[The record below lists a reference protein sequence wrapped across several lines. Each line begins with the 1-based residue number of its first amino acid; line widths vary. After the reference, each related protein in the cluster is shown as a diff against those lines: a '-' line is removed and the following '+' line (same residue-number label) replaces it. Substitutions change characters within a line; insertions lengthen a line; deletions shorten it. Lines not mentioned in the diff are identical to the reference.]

1 MNPKGG
7 VLCVTACLLLTSAA
21 TAHAECAWVLW
32 FQDSVK
38 RAGTGLLPP
47 ERQEWEIIDT
57 YKSKEQ
63 CQAAVASLREEWR
76 RIAQVTNV
84 DRYALIDFGNDLSIT
99 REIRCLPDAVDP
111 RGPKG
116 GGR

>member
-1 MNPKGG
+1 MIATMMA
-7 VLCVTACLLLTSAA
+7 LILALILAA
-21 TAHAECAWVLW
+21 SHTEAECAWVLW

-76 RIAQVTNV
+76 RIAQVINV
-84 DRYALIDFGNDLSIT
+84 GDYAHIVFGNDLSIH
-99 REIRCLPDAVDP
+99 REIRCLPDTVDP